1 MAGYHNNAKANAEC
15 MLEDGW
21 LDSGDLGFV
30 HQGELV
36 LTGRAKE
43 MIILRGAN
51 YYCYEVEGVVA
62 ALPGVRTTR
71 VAATS
76 VRDESEGTEQM
87 LVFFVPAGE
96 AAADAADVQLL
107 HDHGV
112 LLDPLKLLVVAAR
125 AQLGAALGAPSPL
138 SILHPRVRGG
148 LVVCAHARAHAFSCA
163 CACAHCIHAA

>member
-51 YYCYEVEGVVA
+51 YYCHEVEGVVA

-96 AAADAADVQLL
+96 EKGEAAADAAGVRLL

-112 LLDPLKLLVVAAR
+112 LLDPLKSLVVAAR
-125 AQLGAALGAPSPL
+125 AQLGGAFGRPSP
-138 SILHPRVRGG
+138 
-148 LVVCAHARAHAFSCA
+148 HA
-163 CACAHCIHAA
+163 